1 MSDAR
6 QPYVNEELM
15 RALREM
21 GEPATPEELR
31 ASGVTMVRRVR
42 KEMLSRLIEK
52 AVNRTLMARTMG
64 VSEEELRELV
74 AGAQKEFRRMLK
86 TEDEIE
92 AIRAQVGE
100 QRAGL
105 KEQLKQIREEIAD
118 RRGFEE
124 QRAAEEASREPTE
137 IELAEEERLADEIR
151 IAFEGQLEDV
161 SPQLRHVQRIA
172 TERALGVLRAAR
184 HTAFEAGLAKSRDDV
199 QQLERR
205 VAKLVATLDSTE
217 TVLKRVAAMKDIEF
231 GLASIYRDVQ
241 GLAPDESD
249 SERKRDLMTQLFQ
262 KNLELY
268 MATRGA
274 APEAPATA

>member
-1 MSDAR
+1 MSNSR
-6 QPYVNEELM
+6 PPLVNEELM

-31 ASGVTMVRRVR
+31 ASGVTSVRRVR

-64 VSEEELRELV
+64 VSEDELRELV
-74 AGAQKEFRRMLK
+74 TGAQQEFRRMLK

-105 KEQLKQIREEIAD
+105 KEQLQQIREEIAD

-124 QRAAEEASREPTE
+124 LRSAEEAARGPTE
-137 IELAEEERLADEIR
+137 IEREEDERLAEEIR
-151 IAFEGQLEDV
+151 VAFDGQLESV
-161 SPQLRHVQRIA
+161 SPQLRRVQRAA
-172 TERALGVLRAAR
+172 TDRALEVLRAAR
-184 HTAFEAGLAKSRDDV
+184 HTAFDAGQAKSRDDV

-217 TVLKRVAAMKDIEF
+217 AVLKRVASMKDIEF
-231 GLASIYRDVQ
+231 GLASIYREVP
-241 GLAPDESD
+241 GLAPEEADSD
-249 SERKRDLMTQLFQ
+249 RKRDLMSQIFQ

-268 MATRGA
+268 VATRGA